1 MAIGQISS
9 NQSANVSMLTKN
21 SAMTNLE
28 KIKNRLEERRF
39 DIREIEEE
47 FTQEK
52 ERVNETLPLKVPYSQ
67 TIEEIKQ
74 FATEMGEDLTD
85 EDINYALR
93 YGRSVLADYVA

>member
-39 DIREIEEE
+39 DIREMEEE

-52 ERVNETLPLKVPYSQ
+52 EQVNETLPLKVPYSQ